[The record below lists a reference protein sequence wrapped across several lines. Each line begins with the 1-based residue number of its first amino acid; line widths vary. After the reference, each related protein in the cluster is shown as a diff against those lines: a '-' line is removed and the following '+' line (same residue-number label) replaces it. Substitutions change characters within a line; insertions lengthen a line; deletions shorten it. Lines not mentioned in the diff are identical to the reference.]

1 MSGWVYRVRQ
11 EWLDA
16 GMTAGEALLCAW
28 LTDTLD
34 RKGSVRV
41 TLDQL
46 KDQLHVG
53 SHNTLR
59 KWMRD
64 LQSRGLVKVTRF
76 PYWYVFSRMSK
87 IDIPECQKMPA
98 GMSKS
103 DTPEC
108 QKVTFSPIIQENNKE
123 SLKEG
128 ACAPARESSTEE
140 ELRLLQEQYRK
151 ELCGDTSANESAR
164 RVTGLTT
171 QQLSEALDIFTD
183 ALIMQGSVL
192 QTYGNYR
199 RYFFNWIKI
208 NATHIFQ
215 NGNIHESTRRYGQP
229 GDDLLAEI
237 AAGLAGGIK

>member
-34 RKGSVRV
+34 HKGSVRV
-41 TLDQL
+41 TGEHIMEM
-46 KDQLHVG
+46 LHIG
-53 SHNTLR
+53 SRVTVRAWLN
-59 KWMRD
+59 D
-64 LQSRGLVKVTRF
+64 LQSRGMLKVTRLSHS
-76 PYWYVFSRMSK
+76 YLLTRWTESVHH
-87 IDIPECQKMPA
+87 D
-98 GMSKS
+98 G
-103 DTPEC
+103 
-108 QKVTFSPIIQENNKE
+108 QKVTTRWTESDQHDGQKVTNTPIIKENNKE

-128 ACAPARESSTEE
+128 AHAPARESSTEE
-140 ELRLLQEQYRK
+140 ELRVLQEQYRK

-183 ALIMQGSVL
+183 ALIMQGSVQ

-208 NATHIFQ
+208 NATRIFQ
-215 NGNIHESTRRYGQP
+215 NGNSHDKSRRYGQP

>member
-41 TLDQL
+41 TKEGIMKMLN
-46 KDQLHVG
+46 VGG
-53 SHNTLR
+53 SHTVRIWLE
-59 KWMRD
+59 D
-64 LQSRGLVKVTRF
+64 LQSRGLVKVERI
-76 PYWYVFSRMSK
+76 SRGYLLSRSAK
-87 IDIPECQKMPA
+87 IAHHE
-98 GMSKS
+98 
-103 DTPEC
+103 ER
-108 QKVTFSPIIQENNKE
+108 FSPERSAIFAHHEERFSHFTHIIKEDNKE

-128 ACAPARESSTEE
+128 AHAPARESTTED
-140 ELRLLQEQYRK
+140 ELRVLQEQYRM

-183 ALIMQGSVL
+183 ALIMQGSVQ

-208 NATHIFQ
+208 NAKRIFQ
-215 NGNIHESTRRYGQP
+215 SGNNHDNTRRYGQP

-237 AAGLAGGIK
+237 AAGLAGGNR

>member
-53 SHNTLR
+53 SHHTLL

-76 PYWYVFSRMSK
+76 PYWYVFSRMAK
-87 IDIPECQKMPA
+87 NATPEWQKVPA
-98 GMSKS
+98 GMAKNV
-103 DTPEC
+103 TPEW
-108 QKVTFSPIIQENNKE
+108 QKVPISPIIKEDNKE

-128 ACAPARESSTEE
+128 AHAPARESSTEE
-140 ELRLLQEQYRK
+140 ELRVLQEQYRK
-151 ELCGDTSANESAR
+151 ELCGDTMANESAR

-183 ALIMQGSVL
+183 ALIMQGSVQ

>member
-53 SHNTLR
+53 SHHTLL

-64 LQSRGLVKVTRF
+64 LQSRGLVKVNRF
-76 PYWYVFSRMSK
+76 PYWYVFSRMAK
-87 IDIPECQKMPA
+87 NATPEWQKMPA
-98 GMSKS
+98 GMAESA
-103 DTPEC
+103 TPEW
-108 QKVTFSPIIQENNKE
+108 QKVTLSPIIKEDNKE

-128 ACAPARESSTEE
+128 AHAPARESTTED
-140 ELRLLQEQYRK
+140 ELRVLQDQYRK

-183 ALIMQGSVL
+183 ALIMQGSVQ

-208 NATHIFQ
+208 NAKRIFQ
-215 NGNIHESTRRYGQP
+215 NGNSHESTRRYGQP

>member
-53 SHNTLR
+53 SHHTLL

-76 PYWYVFSRMSK
+76 PYWYVFSRMAK
-87 IDIPECQKMPA
+87 NANPEWQKMPA
-98 GMSKS
+98 GMAKNA
-103 DTPEC
+103 DPEW
-108 QKVTFSPIIQENNKE
+108 QKVPISPIIKEDNKE

-128 ACAPARESSTEE
+128 AHAPARESSTEE
-140 ELRLLQEQYRK
+140 ELRVLQEQYRK

-164 RVTGLTT
+164 RITGLTT

-183 ALIMQGSVL
+183 ALIMQGSVM

-215 NGNIHESTRRYGQP
+215 NGNSHDNTRRYGQP